1 MTDSAANEGAGEA
14 PPPPPEMDYDQELA
28 ILRARQKFALAIPAG
43 LAAAVLGA
51 VLWAVF
57 VYATNTE
64 LGLVAVAV
72 GALVGLAIRRV
83 GNGIDPQFG
92 ILGGACAAF
101 GWALGTILC
110 DIAFVAKEAGRPF
123 LDTAAALG
131 LGTSISLG
139 INAIEPMDLLFLAIA
154 VWEGWKFARHK
165 VP

>member
-1 MTDSAANEGAGEA
+1 MTDTRVDEAPGEA
-14 PPPPPEMDYDQELA
+14 PQPPEMNYDQALA
-28 ILRARQKFALAIPAG
+28 VLRARQNFALAIPAG
-43 LAAAVLGA
+43 LAAAIVGA

-64 LGLVAVAV
+64 LGLIAVV
-72 GALVGLAIRRV
+72 IGALVGLAVRRV

-92 ILGGACAAF
+92 ILGAACAAF

-131 LGTSISLG
+131 VGQSLSLG
-139 INAIEPMDLLFLAIA
+139 IRATEPMDLLFLAIA
-154 VWEGWKFARHK
+154 VWEGWKFSRHR